1 LAAPEV
7 VVALTQPP
15 THEGG
20 ANARCALALLRG
32 LVGHGVGVRAV
43 CPSDESA
50 ARIPD
55 TLRDRV
61 EVVEAAAGSRRR
73 RSPLRR
79 VRRPIVGLAEGPFLT
94 RVHALAQDADLLHLD
109 QLETAWCAAGT
120 ATPSLVYFHYRI
132 RMDVGRPLPWR
143 REFHFLAERTLA
155 ERALLR
161 RQRHLVVNSPVVA
174 DSVRAQAPHAEVHV
188 VPLCLDPEH
197 YEPAALADPP
207 VLGIVGT
214 GWWPPTAAA
223 MRRLVTR
230 TWPLIRAQ
238 RPSARLLVAG
248 RGTEALGLPPTPGVE
263 VLGPVPS
270 GAAFL
275 RRLSGLIYP
284 LERGSGMKVKVLEAL
299 ASGVPVVTTVAGAE
313 GVDGGDG
320 VAVAETDPELARAAV
335 ALLDDAVERRQRGA
349 AARAAFLRR
358 YAPGPATEP
367 LVELYARMAN
377 A

>member
-32 LVGHGVGVRAV
+32 LVGHGIDVRAV
-43 CPSDESA
+43 CPSDDSAVELPES
-50 ARIPD
+50 
-55 TLRDRV
+55 LRDRV
-61 EVVEAAAGSRRR
+61 DLVEAADASRRR
-73 RSPLRR
+73 RTPLERA
-79 VRRPIVGLAEGPFLT
+79 RRPILGLAEGAFLS
-94 RVHALAQDADLLHLD
+94 RVHALARNADVLHLD
-109 QLETAWCAAGT
+109 QLETAWCAAG
-120 ATPSLVYFHYRI
+120 AAAPSLVYFHYRI
-132 RMDVGRPLPWR
+132 RMDVGRPAPWR
-143 REFHFLAERTLA
+143 SEFRFLAERVLA

-161 RQRHLVVNSPVVA
+161 RQRQLVVNSPVVA
-174 DSVRAQAPHAEVHV
+174 DSVRAEAPHAEVHV

-197 YEPAALADPP
+197 YQPAALADPP
-207 VLGIVGT
+207 VLGLVGT

-275 RRLSGLIYP
+275 RGLSALVYP

-299 ASGVPVVTTVAGAE
+299 ASGVPVVTTAAGAE
-313 GVDGGDG
+313 GIDGGDG
-320 VAVAETDPELARAAV
+320 VLLAESDPELARAAV

-349 AARAAFLRR
+349 AARSAFVQR

-367 LVELYARMAN
+367 LVELYARLAN